1 MPENTAPVTELASHY
16 VNQVAADL
24 DQNVKEQERIAADIT
39 ALQGQLATLQRD
51 HSVLVSMQQALG
63 VAAPV
68 GTSAEPQS
76 PVVPS
81 PRKKSAAESG
91 KRRATKAA
99 PAARSQQPK
108 KPSAKKTVA
117 RTATQSAAKTVEKA
131 TSQPADKA
139 AAKAADKP
147 VAKKAA
153 AKTAAAKTAQPTLVE
168 LVRAHL
174 AEQSE
179 PRSAA
184 EVAEALGQAHSDR
197 EIQTKVV
204 RTTLE
209 NLVAR
214 NAAQRSKQG
223 SSVFYTV
230 TGSAESTAAVQEK
243 AEPVAAS

>member
-117 RTATQSAAKTVEKA
+117 KAATQSAAKTVEKA
-131 TSQPADKA
+131 TTQPVDKA
-139 AAKAADKP
+139 AA
-147 VAKKAA
+147 KAA